1 MSKNKKSQ
9 QIKYRDLPWPL
20 RNQVDFAYGH
30 IQKAQNPTI
39 KHIVKR
45 LKKYEKKY
53 LEEGAPVTA
62 QENREAIDQLENH
75 IKSSEL
81 SPELKNSL

>member
-1 MSKNKKSQ
+1 MSKNKKNQ
-9 QIKYRDLPWPL
+9 QIKYRDLPWTL

-62 QENREAIDQLENH
+62 QENREAIDQLEDH
-75 IKSSEL
+75 IKSVEL
-81 SPELKNSL
+81 SP